1 MMNMRNAIRHKIQYC
16 GMWCQDVAGVI
27 RARA

>member
-1 MMNMRNAIRHKIQYC
+1 MNMRNAIRHKIQCC
-16 GMWCQDVAGVI
+16 GMYSVNDVAGVI